1 MNQPTPPTQKKKTM
15 AWQTFALMTV
25 LSWGVYGVLLHTGR
39 LGMMKAGDVGNAS
52 MKAFL
57 LVGMAYFV
65 VAVVG
70 PLIVLMKNKTN
81 WSFTG
86 AGLSWSFIAGVAG
99 AIGAFTL
106 ILALGAAAKG
116 GASTAN
122 VMSLVFGGAP
132 IVNALVA
139 MSLHPPEGG
148 LKTVPFAFWLGIA
161 LAATGGY
168 LVSST
173 NPNAQAPSKSPA
185 AHGSPSAP
193 GK

>member
-1 MNQPTPPTQKKKTM
+1 
-15 AWQTFALMTV
+15 MTV

-39 LGMMKAGDVGNAS
+39 MGMLKGGDPANAS

-57 LVGMAYFV
+57 LVGIAYFV
-65 VAVVG
+65 VAIVG
-70 PLIVLMKNKTN
+70 PLIVLMRNKTN

-86 AGLSWSFIAGVAG
+86 TGLSWSFIAGTAG
-99 AIGAFTL
+99 AVGAFTL

-132 IVNALVA
+132 IVNALVSMMA
-139 MSLHPPEGG
+139 HPPAGG
-148 LKTVPFAFWLGIA
+148 LKTVPMAFWLGIL
-161 LAATGGY
+161 LAAAGGY

-173 NPNAQAPSKSPA
+173 NPNAQVQPKPPAGEASK
-185 AHGSPSAP
+185 H
-193 GK
+193 

>member
-1 MNQPTPPTQKKKTM
+1 MTQPTQQPRKKTM

-25 LSWGVYGVLLHTGR
+25 LSWGVYGVLL
-39 LGMMKAGDVGNAS
+39 VGI
-52 MKAFL
+52 
-57 LVGMAYFV
+57 AYFI
-65 VAVVG
+65 VAIVG
-70 PLIVLMKNKTN
+70 PVIVLMKNKTT

-99 AIGAFTL
+99 AVGAFTL

-148 LKTVPFAFWLGIA
+148 LKTVPFAFWLGII
-161 LAATGGY
+161 LAAAGGY

-173 NPNAQAPSKSPA
+173 NPNAQAPAKPPA
-185 AHGSPSAP
+185 AASAAQ
-193 GK
+193 KH

>member
-1 MNQPTPPTQKKKTM
+1 
-15 AWQTFALMTV
+15 MTV

-39 LGMMKAGDVGNAS
+39 MGMLKGGDPGNAS

-57 LVGMAYFV
+57 LVGVAYFV
-65 VAVVG
+65 VAIVG

-86 AGLSWSFIAGVAG
+86 TGLSWSFIAGAAG
-99 AIGAFTL
+99 AVGAFTL

-132 IVNALVA
+132 VVNAIVSMMA
-139 MSLHPPEGG
+139 HPPEGG
-148 LKTVPFAFWLGIA
+148 LKTVPVGFWIGIL
-161 LAATGGY
+161 LAAAGGY
-168 LVSST
+168 LVAST
-173 NPNAQAPSKSPA
+173 NPNAQAQPKPPA
-185 AHGSPSAP
+185 ANSTGH
-193 GK
+193 